1 MAIIDFLLAKER
13 DKKLQNVIFFF
24 FCIIWWFSFSRFN
37 FTERISPMLLNLN
50 LTQKAFRFTLFA
62 VVFCATIGILNAHE
76 SHEHDT
82 DSHHEHHEHSH
93 DLEGDSG
100 DSNDS
105 NLDSAHSHSHSQH
118 KNHSHITSR
127 YQYLHDYA
135 PHTHSNGRIS
145 DFASLSAR
153 VGIFGKSSALASK
166 DMSANHDNYVNLYS
180 TILLHSTP
188 FAHSNNALDGLVA
201 GAGVVAYAP
210 FYNDKANSHTYI
222 SSNFVANNA
231 YLGYI
236 KDFSPLGVE
245 ILAGR
250 FDRSVEWVWHSMQ
263 GIFARLS
270 IPLGANNLHSVQI
283 YGIWVDEQA
292 HIMREMST
300 DFNFYKQLY
309 NKENLY
315 VGGINLSFA
324 LAQNAR
330 LHFEPY
336 VYYLNNYFGV
346 YGSKIVLDIG
356 FGGGN
361 NSGGT
366 QWRSKTLAHSA
377 FLYSN
382 YARIHAGDNMM
393 EHNMMSGSHS
403 SHSINTSNRGD
414 TYFVL
419 IEQEFDYKDF
429 VYFGAGF
436 QRIGGN
442 VFEIANLG
450 NNSRFEAH
458 DGGGFGVIR
467 PGAIHSGS
475 NITNAFDALTNTY
488 YGFVGAQFGQKN
500 QFALEAMGRDSRS
513 ATKAQSAFSLGL
525 KYAFDY
531 GFEIGGIGVFMLDE
545 HQHGQ
550 KQMKLNR
557 SFGKAYIQW
566 SF

>member
-1 MAIIDFLLAKER
+1 M
-13 DKKLQNVIFFF
+13 KLT
-24 FCIIWWFSFSRFN
+24 WK
-37 FTERISPMLLNLN
+37 
-50 LTQKAFRFTLFA
+50 LTQKAFRLNLLAF
-62 VVFCATIGILNAHE
+62 VFYATICTLNAHE
-76 SHEHDT
+76 SHKHDT
-82 DSHHEHHEHSH
+82 DSHHAHHEHSH
-93 DLEGDSG
+93 DLGD

-105 NLDSAHSHSHSQH
+105 NLDSAHSQH
-118 KNHSHITSR
+118 ENHSPLTSR
-127 YQYLHDYA
+127 YQHLHDYA
-135 PHTHSNGRIS
+135 PHAHPNGRIS
-145 DFASLSAR
+145 DFASISAR

-166 DMSANHDNYVNLYS
+166 DMSANRDNYAMLYS
-180 TILLHSTP
+180 SLNLHSTP
-188 FAHSNNALDGLVA
+188 FAHSNNALDGFVA

-222 SSNFVANNA
+222 DANFVANNA

-236 KDFSPLGVE
+236 KDFAPLGVE

-250 FDRSVEWVWHSMQ
+250 FDRSLEWVGHSMQ

-270 IPLGANNLHSVQI
+270 IPFGTNNSHSAQI
-283 YGIWVDEQA
+283 YGVWVNEQA

-300 DFNFYKQLY
+300 DFDFYKQLY

-315 VGGINLSFA
+315 VGGVNLSFA
-324 LAQNAR
+324 LVQNAR

-336 VYYLNNYFGV
+336 AYYLNNYFGV
-346 YGSKIVLDIG
+346 YGAKIVLDIG
-356 FGGGN
+356 FGGEN
-361 NSGGT
+361 ESAESN
-366 QWRSKTLAHSA
+366 WRSKTLIHSA

-382 YARIHAGDNMM
+382 YARIHAGHNG
-393 EHNMMSGSHS
+393 HNMMGHNMGSHS
-403 SHSINTSNRGD
+403 NHSLNTSNRGD

-429 VYFGAGF
+429 VYFGVGF
-436 QRIGGN
+436 QRIGAS

-475 NITNAFDALTNTY
+475 NATNAFDVLTNTY
-488 YGFVGAQFGQKN
+488 YGFVGARFGSKKQFV
-500 QFALEAMGRDSRS
+500 LEAMGRDSRS

-531 GFEIGGIGVFMLDE
+531 GFEIGGIGVFMLDK

-550 KQMKLNR
+550 SQMNLNR